1 MILGCCNRR
10 CFEAVDLT
18 FRDVRDAEDELFG
31 GVTVVVG
38 GDPQQNLPVVP
49 KGSREDIVSASLP
62 RSRLWRHA
70 KIHRLHRNMRLET
83 SSSEEEYNF
92 AQWLLDVGHGRINDD
107 EGYVTLP
114 PHLPCHS
121 ESSLINFVYPGL
133 SRDLPVPPPDYF
145 HERLILAPRND
156 EVEALNLAILQ
167 QFPGEEDTYLSVD
180 RVVQEPG
187 SVEDNDSEQWRYPP
201 EYLRSLNASGL
212 SLGELRVKDG
222 CPLILLR
229 NLSPARGVCNGT
241 RAILLRSSR
250 RVLEVRIM
258 GGDHDGEVVLIP
270 RIRLKPSNAH
280 AEFAFVLERLQF
292 PVRLAFA
299 ITINKAQGQSVKHVG
314 LDLRSS
320 VFAHGQLY
328 VALSRA
334 TSSRRIKVLLDTDP
348 DSTIARTKN
357 IVYPE
362 ILLD

>member
-1 MILGCCNRR
+1 MDR
-10 CFEAVDLT
+10 T
-18 FRDVRDAEDELFG
+18 FRDVRDAEDKLFG
-31 GVTVVVG
+31 GVTMVAG
-38 GDPQQNLPVVP
+38 GDPQQILPVVP
-49 KGSREDIVSASLP
+49 KGSREDIVSACLLKSH
-62 RSRLWRHA
+62 LWAHA
-70 KIHRLHRNMRLET
+70 KIHTLRQNMRLQM
-83 SSSEEEYNF
+83 SSSDEEREF
-92 AQWLLDVGHGRINDD
+92 AQWLLDVGHGRNNVMDA

-114 PHLPCHS
+114 PHLPCHT
-121 ESSLINFVYPGL
+121 ETSLIDFIYPGL
-133 SRDLPVPPPDYF
+133 SPHQPIPPAHYF
-145 HERLILAPRND
+145 QERLILAPRND
-156 EVEALNLAILQ
+156 EVENLNTTILNRL
-167 QFPGEEDTYLSVD
+167 PGEEQTYLSAD

-187 SVEDNDSEQWRYPP
+187 TVEDDSDQWRYPP

-222 CPLILLR
+222 CPLIILR

-250 RVLEVRIM
+250 RVLEVKVL
-258 GGDHDGEVVLIP
+258 GGEHDGEVVLIP

-280 AEFAFVLERLQF
+280 AEFSFILERLQF

-299 ITINKAQGQSVKHVG
+299 ITINKSQGQTAKWVG

-334 TSSRRIKVLLDTDP
+334 TSSRRIKVLLDSTDLDNQSDTGTP
-348 DSTIARTKN
+348 PLPNSRTKN

-362 ILLD
+362 VLLD